1 MLALMKK
8 DFMVL
13 RQTCAMIFLF
23 LLIFAVLGCVFGNFS
38 MLQTYYTVSVM
49 LLPITTMSWDEK
61 SKWDIYCTSLP
72 VSRRTVVLS
81 KFVFICG
88 LAAAEIL
95 FMLAIMTVYQTV
107 QGEPVSAGTL
117 MQAALFPCIGLVIA
131 DIALPPV
138 FLLGAEKGRFAM
150 IAVIW
155 GIVLIGMV
163 IEKMWKLD
171 VEQAASELLGSVQ
184 GNAMAALLT
193 LVTVVTVISALC
205 AIAIYERKELS

>member
-23 LLIFAVLGCVFGNFS
+23 LLIFAVLGCVLGNFS

-49 LLPITTMSWDEK
+49 LLPITAMSMDEK
-61 SKWDIYCTSLP
+61 AKWDVYCTSLP
-72 VSRRTVVLS
+72 VSRRAVVLS
-81 KFVFICG
+81 KYVFICG
-88 LAAAEIL
+88 LAAAEIV
-95 FMLAIMTVYQTV
+95 FMLAIMTVYLTV
-107 QGEPVSAGTL
+107 QGEPILAGTL

-155 GIVLIGMV
+155 GIVLIGMA

-171 VEQAASELLGSVQ
+171 VEQAASGFLESVQ
-184 GNAMAALLT
+184 GNAMAALLALT
-193 LVTVVTVISALC
+193 AVITMISALC
-205 AIAIYERKELS
+205 SVAIYERKELS